1 MKPGTWRAIL
11 LTLCAAGTLL
21 VVTAFLDQTGMG
33 GAPPWYGVWGG
44 YFDGSSEPY
53 HMTFRGVDPGGPAD
67 RGGMREGDLID
78 ARAHTRLERL
88 SMMGQPQGGRSR
100 TFWVERGS
108 ERSKAAVVPSRL
120 NLSRFWNYVV
130 WEFASLWLLL
140 FAALIAWR
148 RPYVTTIFCSRRC

>member
-1 MKPGTWRAIL
+1 
-11 LTLCAAGTLL
+11 
-21 VVTAFLDQTGMG
+21 MG

-148 RPYVTTIFCSRRC
+148 RPYVDNNLLLDGVSVRSDRVQRRITVFRFAMGLGIRRARHC